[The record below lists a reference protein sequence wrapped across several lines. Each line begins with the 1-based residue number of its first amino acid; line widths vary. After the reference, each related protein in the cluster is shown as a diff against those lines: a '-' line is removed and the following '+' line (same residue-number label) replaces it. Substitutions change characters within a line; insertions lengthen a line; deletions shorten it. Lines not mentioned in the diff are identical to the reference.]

1 MIRHNHVHAK
11 VFEKDINTKNVIVT
25 PLFQTS
31 VYYDLN
37 ALLITIALLYTKSI
51 TRGLGK
57 IISVLFSHILLKSGV
72 TRHNILKSG
81 VTRHNIGLLFSET
94 PLKCRRQSIILNTY
108 NENSTKINKSYR
120 FLIVEKYTYLT
131 PHNRGDVFSQ

>member
-11 VFEKDINTKNVIVT
+11 VFEIDINTKNVIVT

-37 ALLITIALLYTKSI
+37 AMLITIALLYTKSI

-57 IISVLFSHILLKSGV
+57 IISVSVFTYFLKSGV
-72 TRHNILKSG
+72 TR
-81 VTRHNIGLLFSET
+81 LLFSET

-108 NENSTKINKSYR
+108 NETSTKINKSYR
-120 FLIVEKYTYLT
+120 FLIVEKHTYLT
-131 PHNRGDVFSQ
+131 PHNRSDVFSQ